1 MLTRET
7 GMMRRTKD
15 TPYPLSRLIVTT
27 EMKVANTWR
36 RPEYVNFIYMITK
49 VVGCD
54 EIRLPP
60 YALFRICEFRLYA
73 RRATAF
79 AFLRADCLLRPGR
92 RRPEYVHF
100 AYMRDKVGFDEIRLP
115 LYTSTQICAFRLY
128 ARRATAA
135 VLDSSARGW
144 KPSVDGWTMGTGLEG
159 VRGIAAPLRFGSGKG
174 L

>member
-1 MLTRET
+1 
-7 GMMRRTKD
+7 MMRRTKD

-100 AYMRDKVGFDEIRLP
+100 AYMRGALLRRYSIARLEAGNP
-115 LYTSTQICAFRLY
+115 RWTDGPWEQAWKAYGASPRPCGS
-128 ARRATAA
+128 
-135 VLDSSARGW
+135 DRG
-144 KPSVDGWTMGTGLEG
+144 KAYSLSMSMEHLPEGMGRVFFFLPRTLI
-159 VRGIAAPLRFGSGKG
+159 VK
-174 L
+174 